1 MHKLIRSIS
10 IGSSA
15 RLIFSA
21 IRVSFLLALR
31 RLLLILKRSVI
42 NFFLVQGQV
51 RRDLVLVNLRLRQ
64 ASGQLG
70 PADFEAQ
77 LQALGAALPT
87 GVAGPT
93 QLRFEDGVLQWPALS
108 LSPEQTTALAQALAA
123 RGYQLHSE
131 GRQWR
136 LSPGGQP

>member
-1 MHKLIRSIS
+1 MLQESFAHITVVVDAPLQM
-10 IGSSA
+10 A
-15 RLIFSA
+15 REVA
-21 IRVSFLLALR
+21 
-31 RLLLILKRSVI
+31 
-42 NFFLVQGQV
+42 
-51 RRDLVLVNLRLRQ
+51 RLRQ

-70 PADFEAQ
+70 PTDFEAQ

-87 GVAGPT
+87 GVAGPK
-93 QLRFEDGVLQWPALS
+93 RIAYEDGVLQWPALS
-108 LSPEQTTALAQALAA
+108 LAPEQTTALAQALAA